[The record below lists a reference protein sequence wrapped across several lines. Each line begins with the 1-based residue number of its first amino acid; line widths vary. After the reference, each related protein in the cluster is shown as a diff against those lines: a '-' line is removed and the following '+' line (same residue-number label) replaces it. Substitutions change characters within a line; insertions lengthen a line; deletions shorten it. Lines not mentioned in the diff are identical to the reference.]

1 MCACSCERECERES
15 ECQGHISCK
24 NKPITYDAMDVFTA
38 QCQKSWLMNDR
49 PSPSTPYTHT
59 PYHHMHMH
67 THTHESMHTHTDIDT
82 PLPIALLIYPLP
94 PTLPLFSCRNCSL
107 LPMHMVVFSLACC
120 VNVIKA
126 HFYSTTD
133 DLGDLATFN

>member
-94 PTLPLFSCRNCSL
+94 PHSSSL
-107 LPMHMVVFSLACC
+107 LVQELFPTSYAHGCFLLGLLRECNQSSLLQH
-120 VNVIKA
+120 N
-126 HFYSTTD
+126 
-133 DLGDLATFN
+133 